1 MACFKPTMPRVSGPK
16 KAQKLG
22 SRTPPGAHGLE
33 GLKNGLPAFI
43 EAYSHTGGPRDTGTS
58 FLWLSGQVLGSQGP
72 GAPCITISVIGP
84 GVRQHL
90 ITFLSQRLTSPLSQ
104 LRCRKH
110 SPHFLVE
117 EHQGHVAEDQER
129 WKVLQD
135 LWEPPGATLLLCLL
149 QPEPGQP
156 EGQCLLSRIF
166 CLAPSKMLSFI
177 PTKQVFAETPS
188 LSSLPF
194 WFVSCSFLTVYHTVQ
209 FIGKKHRTEH
219 RQKVNMQRTHVK
231 YFNLERIATDNLMD
245 IGPLRD
251 PFSGFLLKSNSVSC
265 SGYILLLSFSGR

>member
-58 FLWLSGQVLGSQGP
+58 FLWLSGQVLGSQGT
-72 GAPCITISVIGP
+72 GATRIAISVIGP

-90 ITFLSQRLTSPLSQ
+90 ITFLFQRLTSPLSQ
-104 LRCRKH
+104 LRCRRH

-129 WKVLQD
+129 WKVLQASVGTTRGHFASVPLAARAWAAGRAVSPLAHLLFGAVQD
-135 LWEPPGATLLLCLL
+135 ALFHTNETGVCRNAEPVLSPLLVC
-149 QPEPGQP
+149 
-156 EGQCLLSRIF
+156 
-166 CLAPSKMLSFI
+166 
-177 PTKQVFAETPS
+177 
-188 LSSLPF
+188 
-194 WFVSCSFLTVYHTVQ
+194 
-209 FIGKKHRTEH
+209 
-219 RQKVNMQRTHVK
+219 
-231 YFNLERIATDNLMD
+231 
-245 IGPLRD
+245 
-251 PFSGFLLKSNSVSC
+251 FLLFFNCVSH
-265 SGYILLLSFSGR
+265 GAIYRKEA

>member
-1 MACFKPTMPRVSGPK
+1 MSPRT
-16 KAQKLG
+16 
-22 SRTPPGAHGLE
+22 R
-33 GLKNGLPAFI
+33 
-43 EAYSHTGGPRDTGTS
+43 RDG
-58 FLWLSGQVLGSQGP
+58 
-72 GAPCITISVIGP
+72 
-84 GVRQHL
+84 
-90 ITFLSQRLTSPLSQ
+90 
-104 LRCRKH
+104 RCCRH
-110 SPHFLVE
+110 
-117 EHQGHVAEDQER
+117 
-129 WKVLQD
+129 

-156 EGQCLLSRIF
+156 EGQCLLSHIF
-166 CLAPSKMLSFI
+166 CLVPSKMLSFI

-251 PFSGFLLKSNSVSC
+251 PFSGCGGATSAPARERARLARKACEVPGPLLGARGAGT
-265 SGYILLLSFSGR
+265 SGLSGFG